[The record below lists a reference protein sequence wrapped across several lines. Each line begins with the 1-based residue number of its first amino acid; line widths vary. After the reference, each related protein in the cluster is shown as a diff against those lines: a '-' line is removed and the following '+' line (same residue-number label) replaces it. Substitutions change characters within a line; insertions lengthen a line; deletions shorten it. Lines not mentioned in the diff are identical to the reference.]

1 MGQSFSVL
9 IFLIV
14 VITGFSYF
22 QLSGVNNTY
31 TKMINLELE
40 EIYITSELQN
50 NIFKQGN
57 NVRQFALEPTNENLK
72 LVENS
77 MNPIEE
83 NIQQLESMAKTEII
97 VNKVKLLKQ
106 NQYLVNEVIDKMLKA
121 IAEQDNNELLDL
133 LTGDFKEVDNQF
145 GIVTLDILNI
155 LKERF
160 ESSSVETNKNVKD
173 TVFLLIIISII
184 SILIACIIIYIFN
197 KTVSK
202 PLRRMVSAAKRI
214 ADGELSV
221 DNIVVH
227 TKDEIG
233 QLSEAFNLMKKSLNK
248 VISIC
253 QENTLDLSAI
263 SQQLSASTN
272 IVAENSNSVATNIEE
287 MSVSTNH
294 AASSSKETLEAME
307 QSSNGITDIVKS
319 TQSIHEQA
327 INTSELAVQ
336 GSTKLQLA
344 KQQMNVIYNSAKETA
359 QLIQKLSTQ
368 SKEIQNIT
376 QVITHITD
384 QTNLL
389 ALNATIEAARAG
401 EHGKGFAVVAE
412 EVKKLAEQS
421 KTSADSIVQLTTN
434 ILLETE
440 NVEGSMQE
448 GITNIEKGVLTI
460 DESNQMFSGII
471 DTFEDMTNKLAN
483 ISVVTEQISSSTIK
497 VTSVANGLNSNL
509 TDLAKGSES
518 ITQQVEEQAATLQEI
533 HSVSEVISEK
543 SSLLA
548 EAISHFQL
556 NK

>member
-1 MGQSFSVL
+1 MSVSKKMGQSFSVL

-368 SKEIQNIT
+368 SK
-376 QVITHITD
+376 
-384 QTNLL
+384 
-389 ALNATIEAARAG
+389 
-401 EHGKGFAVVAE
+401 
-412 EVKKLAEQS
+412 
-421 KTSADSIVQLTTN
+421 
-434 ILLETE
+434 
-440 NVEGSMQE
+440 
-448 GITNIEKGVLTI
+448 
-460 DESNQMFSGII
+460 
-471 DTFEDMTNKLAN
+471 
-483 ISVVTEQISSSTIK
+483 
-497 VTSVANGLNSNL
+497 
-509 TDLAKGSES
+509 
-518 ITQQVEEQAATLQEI
+518 
-533 HSVSEVISEK
+533 
-543 SSLLA
+543 
-548 EAISHFQL
+548 
-556 NK
+556 